1 MSVELA
7 YSQKQLTLAVNLAAL
22 LGWACVA
29 VPMAM
34 QSDLGVL
41 LLAAI
46 FGLPIAFLCCW
57 VIGAPILRYAMR
69 REIGGL
75 EAMGW
80 GGVIALL
87 IALVGI
93 AIKLFLG
100 MMESANPNSHSQIG
114 GGDYVQ
120 EIDGILTAY
129 GWLVLGRSTMIFVGE
144 GVCVALF
151 VWWVIGKPIS
161 RGDQQVRQQQQNP

>member
-1 MSVELA
+1 MA
-7 YSQKQLTLAVNLAAL
+7 YSYKQWLLAVNLAAP

-34 QSDLGVL
+34 QSNLGVL

-46 FGLPIAFLCCW
+46 IGLPIAFLCCW
-57 VIGAPILRYAMR
+57 VIGAPILRHVMR
-69 REIGGL
+69 REIGWL

-93 AIKLFLG
+93 AIKLHLG
-100 MMESANPNSHSQIG
+100 WLQSINPNIGSQIG
-114 GGDYVQ
+114 GGEYVL
-120 EIDGILTAY
+120 EKDGILTAY
-129 GWLVLGRSTMIFVGE
+129 GWLMLGRSTMIFVAE
-144 GVCVALF
+144 GACVALF
-151 VWWVIGKPIS
+151 IWWVVGKPTS
-161 RGDQQVRQQQQNP
+161 RREQQVGQQQQNS